1 MGQFVLIEQRLNP
14 GALGRRHVGDDQVLI
29 RGQAEVAVVHLRD
42 LAQAGSHRGFVG
54 VGDAA
59 VLDEQRQVAVA
70 VLVVDP
76 AVAVAVVVE
85 RKRPRLAKRVAE
97 PVFDFAAKPVQAAIL
112 DRVLESRVSA
122 VNAVAE
128 VALRGDDFLGD
139 IGHLPRR
146 AKAEHIRQA
155 REGCLLA
162 VAHPHAAAGGDCVAD
177 DSVVLDDGD
186 EAEVV
191 REHIDVVARRD
202 GDDNLEF
209 ARQVSLAV
217 DRLGFRLGTWRH
229 VFLLAVFVGQP
240 NLVVRPRRRREVGAD
255 RLGHLQHLGVQLGLV
270 RVRVAHHVAVHVAAR
285 RDRVHQ
291 RVVDFPDGR
300 LEIFLD
306 DAVQLERLARG
317 ELERAVG
324 VVGAEAIHVQPLL
337 RRANPAGHAHARHE
351 RKGPFLLGLAPL
363 PPQIAIVLLIDAVE
377 LSQLRVVRGQ
387 RAGGVVPQPV
397 GDGAPEEIA
406 VGLDG
411 FVLGQLWLVGG
422 FVWVGHLSVTSRI
435 GERRS

>member
-1 MGQFVLIEQRLNP
+1 M
-14 GALGRRHVGDDQVLI
+14 
-29 RGQAEVAVVHLRD
+29 
-42 LAQAGSHRGFVG
+42 
-54 VGDAA
+54 
-59 VLDEQRQVAVA
+59 
-70 VLVVDP
+70 
-76 AVAVAVVVE
+76 VE

-177 DSVVLDDGD
+177 DLVVLDDGD

-191 REHIDVVARRD
+191 REHIDVVARRH
-202 GDDNLEF
+202 GDDCLEF
-209 ARQVSLAV
+209 PRQVGLAV

-229 VFLLAVFVGQP
+229 IFLLAVFVGQP
-240 NLVVRPRRRREVGAD
+240 NLVVRSRRRREVGAD
-255 RLGHLQHLGVQLGLV
+255 RPGHLECLGVHLRLV
-270 RVRVAHHVAVHVAAR
+270 RVRVTHHVAVHVAAR

-300 LEIFLD
+300 LEVFLD
-306 DAVQLERLARG
+306 NAVQLECLPRG

-324 VVGAEAIHVQPLL
+324 VVGAEAIHRQPLL
-337 RRANPAGHAHARHE
+337 RRANPARDAYAGHE
-351 RKGPFLLGLAPL
+351 RVGPLLLGLTAR
-363 PPQIAIVLLIDAVE
+363 PPQVAVVLLVNAVE
-377 LSQLRVVRGQ
+377 LGQLRVVRCQ
-387 RAGGVVPQPV
+387 RAGGVVEQAF
-397 GDGAPEEIA
+397 GDGAAQEIA
-406 VGLDG
+406 VLFDDL
-411 FVLGQLWLVGG
+411 VLGQLRLVAR
-422 FVWVGHLSVTSRI
+422 FIL
-435 GERRS
+435 